1 MKKNYLNSNDSD
13 IFNVGYGH
21 GFSVLEVIDTAKK
34 ISGVDFEVIDAPR
47 RLGDPAVLI
56 ADSSKLRN
64 LTSWKPKKDNL
75 ETIIA
80 SALAWEK
87 KI

>member
-1 MKKNYLNSNDSD
+1 M
-13 IFNVGYGH
+13 
-21 GFSVLEVIDTAKK
+21 
-34 ISGVDFEVIDAPR
+34 DFEVIDAPR